1 MTKLPL
7 FDKNGKSSG
16 ELAVPKEIFA
26 CKMNQY
32 VVHSALVWYLASRR
46 RGTHNAKTRG
56 EVSGGGK
63 KPWRQKGT
71 GRARAGSI
79 RSPLWEKGGV
89 IFGPKPRKYSYNLPK
104 KVRKQA
110 LRIAL
115 SDRANSGLIKIIEGL
130 DIAELKT
137 KSVAKLLKEI
147 EVNGKVLIIMGKENE
162 IFEKS
167 ARNLKG
173 VICRSFKEINVHDI
187 LNAQWL
193 LLEKSAISG
202 FEEVL
207 A

>member
-7 FDKNGKSSG
+7 YDQKGKSTG

-26 CKMNQY
+26 CKMNEH

-46 RGTHNAKTRG
+46 RGTHNAKTRA
-56 EVSGGGK
+56 EVRGGGK

-89 IFGPKPRKYSYNLPK
+89 IFGPKPRNYAYSLPK

-115 SDRANSGLIKIIEGL
+115 SDRANSGKIKIIEGL

-137 KSVAKLLKEI
+137 KLVAKLLKEI
-147 EVNGKVLIIMGKENE
+147 EVAGKVLIIMGKENE

-173 VICRSFKEINVHDI
+173 VKCSSFQDINIHDV
-187 LNAQWL
+187 LNAQWVL
-193 LLEKSAISG
+193 VEKSAISG